1 MVDKKTYYAGLRAK
15 RKEAK
20 VLAESGQF
28 QIPMGIS
35 WTGYVFCKLQ
45 MKNLGLQGEPWIDM
59 KTFKGWTEAGFKVK
73 KGEKSQVKGLTRLKS
88 GSKGADDDDGYVF
101 PKVYH
106 LFHSSQVEPLG
117 ATVESK
123 QENKLE
129 QEAKTIQEMDNLQA
143 LQYEQEQENELAI
156 SEPVLICINQW
167 RPIIAKGF
175 AF

>member
-1 MVDKKTYYAGLRAK
+1 
-15 RKEAK
+15 
-20 VLAESGQF
+20 
-28 QIPMGIS
+28 
-35 WTGYVFCKLQ
+35 
-45 MKNLGLQGEPWIDM
+45 M

-106 LFHSSQVEPLG
+106 LFHSSQVEQLG
-117 ATVESK
+117 VVQEIKQELA

-156 SEPVLICINQW
+156 SEPVLICINQ
-167 RPIIAKGF
+167 
-175 AF
+175 